1 MYRKSV
7 TGKGVVAAGAAM
19 IAAFA
24 SSGCGSTV
32 VARHSPAPDGATGH
46 PASTAAGINQ
56 ARAKAKAE
64 VTNCVNKAGAAGMV
78 TSSGRTAAINCME
91 NLVPPDKR
99 AELKTCL
106 SHAVARDKVDTA
118 SGREAFE
125 SKDGP
130 DCLNA
135 AS

>member
-1 MYRKSV
+1 MP
-7 TGKGVVAAGAAM
+7 GKFMSGKRAAAAGAAM

-24 SSGCGSTV
+24 VTGCGGGGY
-32 VARHSPAPDGATGH
+32 VARHSPAMRPGEPSHAPNVT
-46 PASTAAGINQ
+46 Q
-56 ARAKAKAE
+56 VRAKAKAE
-64 VTNCVNKAGAAGMV
+64 ITNCVNKVGITRMQ
-78 TSSGRTAAINCME
+78 TSSGAVAVIDCVE
-91 NLVPPDKR
+91 NLVPPGKR
-99 AELKTCL
+99 AALKTCL

-130 DCLNA
+130 DCVTA